1 QVCKDMKLGESA
13 VRRWVSQFEAE
24 QQGQSG
30 AGKPLT
36 VEHQR
41 IRQLELENR
50 QLRGDVEILKKA
62 FGLLCPRTQMSY
74 QLVED
79 LQKKAITVS
88 QACRTL
94 EVSRSG
100 YYAAAKRRSTAP
112 VVCAASV
119 HLKAAFA
126 ASGRTYG
133 SRRLRTAMHMSGVTM
148 GRHKVRSLMRL
159 NGLHPVWKRKFVHTT
174 DSKHTLPVS
183 PNVLARQFEKPL
195 PNLAWVSDIT
205 YIRTHS
211 GWLYLAAVLDLHS
224 RKIVGW
230 AMAPEMPATL
240 VCKALQMAIVQRNPA
255 AGLVVHSDRGT
266 QYASAQHQGLL
277 KKYGLVGSMSR
288 KGNCWDNAVMER
300 FFLNLKMER
309 VWQKDYANH
318 SEAMTDVAD
327 YIVGFYNSTRLH
339 SKLGNL
345 SPNAFERKSA
355 IQHPIDVS
363 EIT

>member
-1 QVCKDMKLGESA
+1 
-13 VRRWVSQFEAE
+13 
-24 QQGQSG
+24 
-30 AGKPLT
+30 
-36 VEHQR
+36 
-41 IRQLELENR
+41 
-50 QLRGDVEILKKA
+50 
-62 FGLLCPRTQMSY
+62 MSY

-79 LQKKAITVS
+79 LQKKACPKVAVS
-88 QACRTL
+88 QACRVL

-100 YYAAAKRRSTAP
+100 YYANAVVLKQRVAAP

-126 ASGRTYG
+126 ASHKAYG
-133 SRRLRTAMHMSGVTM
+133 SRRLRTAMAERGLVM
-148 GRHKVRSLMRL
+148 GRHRVRALMRL
-159 NGLHPVWKRKFVHTT
+159 NGLRPVWRRKFVHTT
-174 DSKHTLPVS
+174 DSKHGLAVS
-183 PNVLARQFEKPL
+183 PNVLNRQFKQAM
-195 PNLAWVSDIT
+195 PNQVWVADIT
-205 YIRTHS
+205 YIRTRS

-230 AMAPEMPATL
+230 AMANAMPAGL
-240 VCKALQMAIVQRNPA
+240 VCAALQMAIAQRNPPP
-255 AGLVVHSDRGT
+255 GLIVHSDRGT
-266 QYASAQHQGLL
+266 QYASAEHQALL
-277 KKYGLVGSMSR
+277 KKHGLVGSMSR

-318 SEAMTDVAD
+318 AEATNDIAD

-345 SPNAFERKSA
+345 SPNAFERESTSKKF
-355 IQHPIDVS
+355 IKLS